1 MITVEGLWK
10 RFRLYRDR
18 HQSLKARLVSR
29 RRSKYEEFWALKDVS
44 FEVTPG
50 ESLGIIGANGC
61 GKSTLLKCLTGIYKP
76 TQGALTVDGRVSAL
90 IELGAGFH
98 PELSGRENIF
108 LNSSILGLDQ
118 NTIKSRFDQIVEFAG
133 LEDFIESPVKV
144 YSSGMT
150 VRLGFAIAANADPEV
165 LLVDEVLAVGDE
177 AFQQKCFEH
186 LAKFK
191 RQGGTI
197 VLVSHSLEQVRQV
210 CDRAIWLDEGSIRTI
225 GTPSEAI
232 DQYLAE
238 VHSAEI
244 DESGRARWGTG
255 EVWVE
260 DVEVVDETGQQ
271 AAFIR
276 SGRPFGIKARI
287 KANQPV
293 DDLVVGLRLDTVE
306 GTRVWSTNTALKGIK
321 TIAVAG
327 STLVTFLSEEMPLL
341 GGQFE
346 LTVAL
351 ADESL
356 VNRYDQWERCKTIDV
371 LPTEISDLHL
381 VRLDGKFKIED
392 S

>member
-18 HQSLKARLVSR
+18 HQSLKAKIVSR
-29 RRSKYEEFWALKDVS
+29 SRSQYEEFWALKDVS
-44 FEVTPG
+44 FEVVPG

-61 GKSTLLKCLTGIYKP
+61 GKSTLLKCLTGIYQP
-76 TQGALTVDGRVSAL
+76 TQGQLTVDGRISAL

-118 NTIKSRFDQIVEFAG
+118 STIKKRFDQIVEFAG
-133 LEDFIESPVKV
+133 LEDFIDSPVKV

-197 VLVSHSLEQVRQV
+197 VLVSHSLDQVRQV
-210 CDRAIWLDEGSIRTI
+210 CDRTIWLDQGSIRTI
-225 GTPSEAI
+225 GTPGEAI
-232 DQYLAE
+232 DQYLTE

-244 DESGRARWGTG
+244 DEAGRARWGTG
-255 EVWVE
+255 EIWVE
-260 DVEVVDETGQQ
+260 EVEVVDANGQP

-276 SGRPFGIKARI
+276 SGEPFGIKVHI
-287 KANQPV
+287 KANQSV
-293 DDLVVGLRLDTVE
+293 EDLVVGLRLDTVD
-306 GTRVWSTNTALKGIK
+306 GTRVWSTNTALKGLEAIEV
-321 TIAVAG
+321 TG
-327 STLVTFLSEEMPLL
+327 SALVTFLSNEMPLL
-341 GGQFE
+341 GGQFD

-351 ADESL
+351 ADDTL
-356 VNRYDQWERCKTIDV
+356 VNRYDQWERCRTIDV
-371 LPTEISDLHL
+371 LPNEISDLHL
-381 VRLDGKFKIED
+381 VRLDGEFNVK